1 MSERWIWKG
10 DGKESDEFSG
20 RSQAIKSAAAE
31 FQLSPK
37 EVESLSREGW
47 IPLSQYSDLWI
58 INKST
63 RGEF

>member
-10 DGKESDEFSG
+10 DGKESDEFSD
-20 RSQAIKSAAAE
+20 RSKAIKAAAAA

-37 EVESLSREGW
+37 EVQSLSREGW

-58 INKST
+58 LDKAT
-63 RGEF
+63 RVEF